1 MSVTVEE
8 IREAHATLFR
18 ARDEGL
24 ILGFAYIEVGDLDGR
39 QTVDD
44 FCPYALSDFMA
55 DAGLRKL
62 REESRPG
69 CNCDWSCTDED
80 CAEAKLEVWR

>member
-24 ILGFAYIEVGDLDGR
+24 ILGFAYFEVGDLDGR

-55 DAGLRKL
+55 DAGWRKL

-69 CNCDWSCTDED
+69 CECVSHED
-80 CAEAKLEVWR
+80 DDRCEVEA